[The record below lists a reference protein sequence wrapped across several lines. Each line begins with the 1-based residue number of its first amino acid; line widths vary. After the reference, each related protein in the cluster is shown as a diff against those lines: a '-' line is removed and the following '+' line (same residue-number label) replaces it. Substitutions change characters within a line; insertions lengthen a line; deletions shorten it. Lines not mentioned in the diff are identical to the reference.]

1 MLGWRVTDI
10 FARLSG
16 HRPSIASI
24 YRLER
29 GHAIRVADARRVFDV
44 INNAALDHTLDPR
57 EYLEM
62 T

>member
-10 FARLSG
+10 FARLPG
-16 HRPSIASI
+16 DRPSIASI

-44 INNAALDHTLDPR
+44 INTALNHTLDPR
-57 EYLEM
+57 KELEM
-62 T
+62 P